1 MQSYKEVF
9 QNKNFIIL
17 NLNFGLFTGV
27 LSIIGTIIGITLV
40 NFGYQANIAGLLGAS
55 MIVGGT
61 VGSQITGNVLQS
73 NGKFKLMLF
82 IVCVFSLIFGTLV
95 YAFIES

>member
-1 MQSYKEVF
+1 LQSYKEVF

-61 VGSQITGNVLQS
+61 IGSQITGNVLQS

-82 IVCVFSLIFGTLV
+82 SVCIFSLFFGILLIV
-95 YAFIES
+95 FIES

>member
-1 MQSYKEVF
+1 L
-9 QNKNFIIL
+9 I
-17 NLNFGLFTGV
+17 LNFGLFTGV
-27 LSIIGTIIGITLV
+27 LSIIGQIIGLTLV

-61 VGSQITGNVLQS
+61 IGSQITGNVLQS

-82 IVCVFSLIFGTLV
+82 TVCIFSLIFGILV
-95 YAFIES
+95 CVFIES

>member
-40 NFGYQANIAGLLGAS
+40 NFGYQANIAGLLGSS

-61 VGSQITGNVLQS
+61 IGSQITGNVLQS

-82 IVCVFSLIFGTLV
+82 TVCIFSLIFGTLV
-95 YAFIES
+95 YAFIE